1 MGVSAEFQRAYEV
14 LDRSFHERDHI
25 QPLLA
30 SLDRTERRI
39 NVQRVTDLCF
49 GVARWSLYLDAV
61 VAELAVKP
69 REKSP
74 APGAHPTDAVDGD
87 QSMGTASNYYFG
99 KPAEDLSAEE
109 TALLSTLIRRPGR
122 DAARRSAEGA
132 RTRRGVEA
140 LEREVLLILR
150 IALYQLIFSL
160 HRPDYAVVDE
170 ATEYA
175 KVLGKTNASR
185 FINAVLREY
194 LRRPE
199 VRNDVGVYGDVTEN
213 LAVRYSHPPFLF
225 RRWMARFGH
234 RRTEDILRADQDVPK
249 LDLLVQLRRISRD
262 DMVEKLLEARVTT
275 ESTDLSPAGLTV
287 MRGNAL
293 GLPEP
298 LRSMFYVEDLSCQAM
313 AWLFSRLG
321 GDRLL
326 DAAAAPGGKSLAL
339 SQMHGY
345 STHVAS
351 DLFLSRTVRLR
362 ENLRAFGGGITIVI
376 QDARKPAIRRG
387 AFDRIVLDAPCSGTG
402 VLRKNPESR
411 WRLDAGVFA
420 DYHKKQLELLE
431 ALLPALATGGYL
443 FYITCSLEPEENEDV
458 VGEFIA
464 KHPEMSLV
472 KRDARFPREL
482 LAHQEQSGI
491 FRILPRDR
499 TDGITGAIMHKS

>member
-1 MGVSAEFQRAYEV
+1 MDVSAEFQRAYEV

-39 NVQRVTDLCF
+39 NIQRVTDLCF
-49 GVARWSLYLDAV
+49 GVARWSLLLDG
-61 VAELAVKP
+61 VAGKLSSKP
-69 REKSP
+69 
-74 APGAHPTDAVDGD
+74 V
-87 QSMGTASNYYFG
+87 
-99 KPAEDLSAEE
+99 EE
-109 TALLSTLIRRPGR
+109 
-122 DAARRSAEGA
+122 
-132 RTRRGVEA
+132 
-140 LEREVLLILR
+140 LEREVRLILR
-150 IALYQLIFSL
+150 IALYQLIFSPY
-160 HRPDYAVVDE
+160 RPDYAVVDE

-185 FINAVLREY
+185 FVNAVLREY

-199 VRNDVGVYGDVTEN
+199 VRNEVGLYGEVAEN
-213 LAVRYSHPPFLF
+213 LAVRYSHPPFLVK
-225 RRWMARFGH
+225 RWMARFGH
-234 RRTEDILRADQDVPK
+234 RRTEEMLRCDQDVPK
-249 LDLLVQLRRISRD
+249 MDLLVRLRRISRD
-262 DMVEKLLEARVTT
+262 DMVERLMEARVTT
-275 ESTDLSPAGLTV
+275 EPSELSPAGLTV

-293 GLPEP
+293 GLPDP
-298 LRSMFYVEDLSCQAM
+298 LRSLFYIEDLGCQAM

-345 STHVAS
+345 GTHVAS
-351 DLFLSRTVRLR
+351 DLFFSRTVRLK
-362 ENLRAFGGGITIVI
+362 ENLNAFGGGITVLI
-376 QDARKPAIRRG
+376 QDARRPAIREG
-387 AFDRIVLDAPCSGTG
+387 TFDRIVLDAPCSGTG

-411 WRLDAGVFA
+411 WRLDVGVFG
-420 DYHKKQLELLE
+420 DYQKKQLELLE
-431 ALLPALATGGYL
+431 ALLPALAPGGYL
-443 FYITCSLEPEENEDV
+443 LYITCSLEPEENEDV

-499 TDGITGAIMHKS
+499 TDGITGAVLQKA